1 MNTAIS
7 RASSSPRRHHRR
19 GFSLVELI
27 AVTVIL
33 SILAASAI
41 PALARI
47 DALQRSSIA
56 SRLAEDLRVARAR
69 AMATGLPTFIRFNPT
84 GSATAWSIVR
94 LPSSL
99 HPFSS
104 AVSVIDPTTG
114 IASAGPSAGTTA
126 ITLTI
131 ERGSH
136 IGFDARGRPIATD
149 TTPVA
154 ANPTLLVD
162 QAANVL
168 VTAGTGAIFV
178 TRLN

>member
-1 MNTAIS
+1 MNTRTS
-7 RASSSPRRHHRR
+7 SASIARRSHHHR

-33 SILAASAI
+33 AILAASAI

-56 SRLAEDLRVARAR
+56 SRLAEDLRAARAR
-69 AMATGLPTFIRFNPT
+69 AIATGLPTFLKFNAT
-84 GSATAWSIVR
+84 GSPTAWSIVR
-94 LPSSL
+94 LPTALSA
-99 HPFSS
+99 FS
-104 AVSVIDPTTG
+104 AAATVTDPTTG
-114 IASAGPSAGTTA
+114 LAAAGPSAGTTS

-136 IGFDARGRPIATD
+136 LGFDARGRPIATD
-149 TTPVA
+149 GTVVTA
-154 ANPTLLVD
+154 HPTLVVD
-162 QAANVL
+162 QAASVL